1 MTPIEVR
8 RLRASRINRFAAPR
22 PEAGRAKAGC
32 WRGPVAAPFR
42 RGCRVIPAKHRF
54 ARCRRG
60 AATARGSAV
69 ALLSRDGGDPVAV
82 ELVHRA
88 TPHPY
93 WPGGAVLLHDGS
105 EPRAIG
111 LLAHLDAAV
120 LH

>member
-1 MTPIEVR
+1 
-8 RLRASRINRFAAPR
+8 
-22 PEAGRAKAGC
+22 
-32 WRGPVAAPFR
+32 
-42 RGCRVIPAKHRF
+42 
-54 ARCRRG
+54 
-60 AATARGSAV
+60 
-69 ALLSRDGGDPVAV
+69 VAV

>member
-1 MTPIEVR
+1 VLERSGRGSVQA
-8 RLRASRINRFAAPR
+8 RLSGNSREEPLR
-22 PEAGRAKAGC
+22 
-32 WRGPVAAPFR
+32 
-42 RGCRVIPAKHRF
+42 

-88 TPHPY
+88 TPPHPY

-111 LLAHLDAAV
+111 LLDHLDAAV